1 VDNCKKMFVL
11 QFFLYYNAVIVTG
24 RGAVW
29 LARLTGGQ
37 EVAGSSPVAPI
48 QSFMMY
54 GLESTLNGPSSSIVA
69 VNGPVISWGS
79 RHESEQVPPHPYS
92 KLKVRSYVPSLF
104 LILSFGARGLAP
116 LRVSSIYSSRRPL
129 II

>member
-1 VDNCKKMFVL
+1 M
-11 QFFLYYNAVIVTG
+11 YYNIAFYSG

-48 QSFMMY
+48 QYFPHFMMY
-54 GLESTLNGPSSSIVA
+54 DLESTLNGPSSSIVA
-69 VNGPVISWGS
+69 INGPATFWGS

-92 KLKVRSYVPSLF
+92 KLKVRLYVLSLF

-116 LRVSSIYSSRRPL
+116 LRVSSICSSRRPL